1 MVLDHGAPVES
12 LAFLGAGALLV
23 SAGGTSLCVWDML
36 GGGKLL
42 RRLSN
47 FQKTVTSV
55 SLAPAAGP
63 VSCAAAP
70 RLLAGSLD
78 GHVKVFELDAWRVTA
93 ASRYPAPVTGVS
105 ISADAGALAVGMADG
120 TLCVRRHARP
130 RAAQAAGIGG
140 GGSGRA
146 TRRTPRLTA
155 ANFRFFLRGRNAKAG
170 AADTVIAARRRVHLA
185 PYDRSL
191 RAFRYRD
198 ALDAAL
204 ATREPGVVH
213 SMLDELAARGGLQAA
228 LAGRGPVQLLPLL
241 HHITRHIADPRH
253 SSSLAGVIA
262 RLLELYAP
270 VVHTSAEVDAALT
283 KLCDALREEVRLQE
297 TLMRLSG
304 CLEPILSAAFAASE
318 GVATS

>member
-1 MVLDHGAPVES
+1 MHCHRACTPLPA
-12 LAFLGAGALLV
+12 
-23 SAGGTSLCVWDML
+23 SAAAHRCLPTCRHCS
-36 GGGKLL
+36 GGKLL

-130 RAAQAAGIGG
+130 RAAQVRESPIMRCCCWCHVCAQSTMPGLSCPALPTGDFPAEVEGGRHPGCVNNIQVPLCCLTPPTCVQAAGIGG
-140 GGSGRA
+140 GGSGRS

-191 RAFRYRD
+191 RAFRYRCGVSD
-198 ALDAAL
+198 AGWAKPPPPHLFPLNAACVP
-204 ATREPGVVH
+204 AIMQRTW
-213 SMLDELAARGGLQAA
+213 
-228 LAGRGPVQLLPLL
+228 
-241 HHITRHIADPRH
+241 HH
-253 SSSLAGVIA
+253 
-262 RLLELYAP
+262 
-270 VVHTSAEVDAALT
+270 
-283 KLCDALREEVRLQE
+283 
-297 TLMRLSG
+297 
-304 CLEPILSAAFAASE
+304 
-318 GVATS
+318 